1 MGKFQDFLKNIP
13 TKGYEL
19 LDQLEHDKMGTFQVS
34 DESCTSVG
42 LLDQIETLY
51 MTATEKTPTFD
62 EIDVENPSLSQ
73 SYAVVRAL
81 REILLKLLRKY
92 EFEQSGEY
100 FIDET
105 SETIEE
111 VIMGFENE
119 YSFNRM
125 LTVFMGCVNPRSFC
139 DCARNQITETIIAR
153 LVYPST
159 FEIAGWKRLI
169 PVREIF
175 KKLKIKLDE
184 YKLFYHPVDHP
195 VQKYEQYAEN
205 TTIKLED
212 SPELSVTSGFETGT
226 IVDFEK
232 PKENIR
238 YTGTVIGTN
247 GENYKI
253 RVGRDDVIEIPRKRI
268 TFDIYNQMRNNP
280 NLKRF
285 KNILEQ
291 KSVKIS
297 DDFMLYAKGFV
308 LEFRSKDEMN
318 KIAAET
324 PETLVETSDQIDPT
338 RITVGDIAPGMNI
351 GANANVTQIFN
362 TIIGNEV
369 SGSGQ
374 MNANINIE

>member
-1 MGKFQDFLKNIP
+1 LGQISIFDFIKLIFILC
-13 TKGYEL
+13 Y
-19 LDQLEHDKMGTFQVS
+19 
-34 DESCTSVG
+34 
-42 LLDQIETLY
+42 
-51 MTATEKTPTFD
+51 
-62 EIDVENPSLSQ
+62 
-73 SYAVVRAL
+73 
-81 REILLKLLRKY
+81 ILLSFT
-92 EFEQSGEY
+92 ES
-100 FIDET
+100 FI
-105 SETIEE
+105 
-111 VIMGFENE
+111 
-119 YSFNRM
+119 
-125 LTVFMGCVNPRSFC
+125 LTR
-139 DCARNQITETIIAR
+139 II
-153 LVYPST
+153 
-159 FEIAGWKRLI
+159 
-169 PVREIF
+169 
-175 KKLKIKLDE
+175 
-184 YKLFYHPVDHP
+184 YHPVDHP

-253 RVGRDDVIEIPRKRI
+253 RVGRDDAIEIPRKRI